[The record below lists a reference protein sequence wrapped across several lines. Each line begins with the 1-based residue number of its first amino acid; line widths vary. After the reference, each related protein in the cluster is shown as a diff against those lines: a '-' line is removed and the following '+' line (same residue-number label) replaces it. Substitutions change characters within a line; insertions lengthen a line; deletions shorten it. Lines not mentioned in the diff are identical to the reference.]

1 MFVSVNLPSGFT
13 PRAVGRLCTPRLRL
27 RNRLLVLVMA
37 LLTRKWQIATMAVSK
52 SVRSSFS
59 GSVLNTDN
67 AVNKTVNLIE

>member
-1 MFVSVNLPSGFT
+1 MFVSVSLPSGFT
-13 PRAVGRLCTPRLRL
+13 PCAVGRLCTPRLRL

-52 SVRSSFS
+52 SVRPSFT